1 MKPQNLPRCRQPPG
15 SGGPE
20 TRDDTDMSIPSFM
33 TTTAA
38 TQAAQANTATQRPL
52 VKTLGQD
59 DFLKLLTMQMQ
70 NQDPMNPQT
79 NTDFVAQMAQFTSL
93 EQSRSMTSSLQS
105 IQARQDVQTAVQL
118 IGKPVQLADGTM
130 GVVEKVTLDKTGK
143 PSLQVGSKN
152 YGLDKVVAY
161 EQPMN
166 LLANPSPVGP

>member
-1 MKPQNLPRCRQPPG
+1 M
-15 SGGPE
+15 
-20 TRDDTDMSIPSFM
+20 IPSYM
-33 TTTAA
+33 SAPSA
-38 TQAAQANTATQRPL
+38 TQAAQANAATQRPL

-79 NTDFVAQMAQFTSL
+79 NTDFVAQMAQFTTL

-118 IGKPVQLADGTM
+118 LGKPVQLADGTM
-130 GVVEKVTLDKTGK
+130 GIVEKVTLDKTGA

-152 YGLDKVVAY
+152 YGFDKVVAY